1 MSRPAPAAAA
11 LAFGLMA
18 AGAVWAVPPAVV
30 VSPQASMD
38 TDRILGRWYEI
49 LRMPN
54 KIQRNCFAAYQVW
67 ARKDDGY
74 TVQQVC
80 HRDGPEGKVAE
91 VTVTAKPLNA
101 DNTLFDTSF
110 FGGLIHQKYVL
121 VDIHAPDYSWLI
133 STTADGRFPK
143 LHVPLAHHARRRAGR
158 PQTAPGP
165 TRLRRGPHG
174 VLRRERTSG
183 ARDEDEEVL
192 G

>member
-1 MSRPAPAAAA
+1 MPRLAPAAAA

-54 KIQRNCFAAYQVW
+54 KIQRNCYAAYQVW
-67 ARKDDGY
+67 ARKDDGF

-80 HRDGPEGKVAE
+80 HRDSPEGKVAE
-91 VTVTAKPLNA
+91 VTVAAKPLNA

-110 FGGLIHQKYVL
+110 LGGLIHQKYVL
-121 VDIHAPDYSWLI
+121 VDHAPDYSWLI

-143 LHVPLAHHARRRAGR
+143 LMFRSPTMPAAEQAALRQRLTHLGFDVNRMEFCGE
-158 PQTAPGP
+158 TSPG
-165 TRLRRGPHG
+165 
-174 VLRRERTSG
+174 
-183 ARDEDEEVL
+183 
-192 G
+192 